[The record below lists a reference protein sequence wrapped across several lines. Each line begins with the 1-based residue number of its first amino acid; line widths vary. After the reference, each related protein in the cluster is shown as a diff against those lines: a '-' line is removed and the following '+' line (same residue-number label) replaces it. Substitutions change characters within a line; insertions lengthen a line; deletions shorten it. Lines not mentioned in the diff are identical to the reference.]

1 MLSIT
6 TCSHRGWVLLKC
18 SAIIICVGFNAV
30 KITCGIAFILDI
42 LLMNSYGI
50 EIYLSNYCSL
60 LTLNCVKVL
69 ASSQNFRILVLKLTI
84 KYIFRGFKETPSK
97 LQKKAREKLKEK
109 EFPGYF
115 FCSSFHIIIIIF

>member
-1 MLSIT
+1 MQSKSL
-6 TCSHRGWVLLKC
+6 VE
-18 SAIIICVGFNAV
+18 F
-30 KITCGIAFILDI
+30 AFILDI

-115 FCSSFHIIIIIF
+115 FCSSFHIIINYILKTELSVVSCSFLAM